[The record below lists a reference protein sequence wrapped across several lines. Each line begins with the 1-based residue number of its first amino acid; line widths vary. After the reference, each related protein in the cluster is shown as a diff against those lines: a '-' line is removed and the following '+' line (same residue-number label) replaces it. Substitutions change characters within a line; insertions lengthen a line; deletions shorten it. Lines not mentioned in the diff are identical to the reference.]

1 MHTLWLREHNRLAEY
16 IFRNVPNKTDEFY
29 YQHARRI
36 VIAEMQHIIY
46 NEYLPVIIGTMLFF
60 NLLLKSI
67 FEIMCILQVPL
78 WPLRWC
84 RQNMAIM
91 METQPCSRNSPRP
104 LTEWAILKSRVKKGK
119 ISFDRIL
126 SI

>member
-1 MHTLWLREHNRLAEY
+1 MHTLWLREHNRVAEY
-16 IFRNVPNKTDEFY
+16 LYRGVPNQTDEFY

-67 FEIMCILQVPL
+67 FELMCILQVPL
-78 WPLRWC
+78 WPLR
-84 RQNMAIM
+84 
-91 METQPCSRNSPRP
+91 
-104 LTEWAILKSRVKKGK
+104 
-119 ISFDRIL
+119 
-126 SI
+126 

>member
-1 MHTLWLREHNRLAEY
+1 MQIGDGRVNEQPLLAVMHTLWLREHNRLAEY

-67 FEIMCILQVPL
+67 FEFMCILQVPL
-78 WPLRWC
+78 WPLR
-84 RQNMAIM
+84 
-91 METQPCSRNSPRP
+91 
-104 LTEWAILKSRVKKGK
+104 
-119 ISFDRIL
+119 
-126 SI
+126 

>member
-1 MHTLWLREHNRLAEY
+1 MNEQPLLTVMHTIWLREHNRIAENLV
-16 IFRNVPNKTDEFY
+16 RAVPGQTDEFY

-67 FEIMCILQVPL
+67 FELMCILQVPL
-78 WPLRWC
+78 WPLR
-84 RQNMAIM
+84 
-91 METQPCSRNSPRP
+91 
-104 LTEWAILKSRVKKGK
+104 
-119 ISFDRIL
+119 
-126 SI
+126 

>member
-1 MHTLWLREHNRLAEY
+1 MQIGDSRVNEQPLLAVMHTLWLREHNRLAEY

-67 FEIMCILQVPL
+67 FELMCILQVPL
-78 WPLRWC
+78 WPLR
-84 RQNMAIM
+84 
-91 METQPCSRNSPRP
+91 
-104 LTEWAILKSRVKKGK
+104 
-119 ISFDRIL
+119 
-126 SI
+126 